1 MILNDFKQK
10 IAEDIN
16 NSNLTIDAIYY
27 VLKDIFNEV
36 AMLYEQQLQ
45 REQSESTPQVDIP
58 AKEVE
63 SEKKDEKKEA

>member
-16 NSNLTIDAIYY
+16 SSNLTIDAIYY

-45 REQSESTPQVDIP
+45 REQSESAPQVDIP
-58 AKEVE
+58 AEEVE

>member
-45 REQSESTPQVDIP
+45 REQSESTPQADIP
-58 AKEVE
+58 AEEVE